1 MGRFERMAVST
12 EWSGTVSVE
21 VSRCLPK
28 SDVARVDP
36 SREAADSRADLLS
49 SKVGQYKRQ
58 GIGYHSHEDHI
69 LLATCSCLA
78 IASLVSRSEYDR
90 MNIFYFIP
98 RSKYSLLNL
107 YKFKF
112 TNRRIIALDG

>member
-36 SREAADSRADLLS
+36 SREAADSRADLAAKWVNTKDRGSDIIRTKTTFYWPLARAL
-49 SKVGQYKRQ
+49 Q
-58 GIGYHSHEDHI
+58 
-69 LLATCSCLA
+69 LL
-78 IASLVSRSEYDR
+78 
-90 MNIFYFIP
+90 P
-98 RSKYSLLNL
+98 
-107 YKFKF
+107 
-112 TNRRIIALDG
+112 